1 MRIQQES
8 RRWLPYTMLDYEHV
22 YCISSLVAEALL
34 SIILLMLEEVSSF
47 YESGNTEQVHE
58 WLIFHQSPSEV
69 DVTPCVCVFT
79 YNEVMCSK
87 VPMCGYL

>member
-34 SIILLMLEEVSSF
+34 PIILLILDVSSF

-69 DVTPCVCVFT
+69 DVTPCACVFT
-79 YNEVMCSK
+79 NNEVMCSK
-87 VPMCGYL
+87 VMCGYL